1 MPRDARD
8 AESTGPWLSKA
19 WFRVLASHKI
29 HTFKLKMFSMR
40 WKKRSTKPPSVQ
52 SPNLFLSEADERV
65 DIFCGLAKEMML
77 PQNSNFSVHLHISK
91 FSDIKISSG
100 GIPSEFPSKLPLL
113 HSRTC
118 KSLPTFQDLITVVTF
133 RSDPRTFPT
142 PGTQEKTTLANP
154 DLNLLEPAW
163 TRNLQN
169 PGAQWVNAFRTAP
182 QPPVREN
189 WQKIRKQNET
199 FCKFRPWNGDATV
212 EQFHLRRR
220 SNIAWVTAM
229 FLTKIV
235 TMDLLSQK
243 KLCKNRQV
251 SSLGA
256 TWRCDNETAVEGSE
270 TWNPKF
276 FEVKNL
282 HQPILQLSRYQL
294 QVAPNNFIEQ
304 TAGFPKQ
311 RWPHQLHGIAI
322 PDSCLQRW
330 GLMASLMPC
339 FIDAYKMGPYA
350 RTNYK

>member
-29 HTFKLKMFSMR
+29 HKFKLKIFNVR

-77 PQNSNFSVHLHISK
+77 ARNSNFSVHLHISK

-133 RSDPRTFPT
+133 RSDPRTLPT
-142 PGTQEKTTLANP
+142 PGTQELKRTLASLANP

-169 PGAQWVNAFRTAP
+169 PEAQWVNAFRTAP
-182 QPPVREN
+182 QAPAREN
-189 WQKIRKQNET
+189 WHKIRKKNET

-235 TMDLLSQK
+235 TMDLLSK
-243 KLCKNRQV
+243 KNSAKTGKSQV
-251 SSLGA
+251 LE
-256 TWRCDNETAVEGSE
+256 RHEGV
-270 TWNPKF
+270 TMR
-276 FEVKNL
+276 
-282 HQPILQLSRYQL
+282 LQLKGRKL
-294 QVAPNNFIEQ
+294 ETPNFL
-304 TAGFPKQ
+304 
-311 RWPHQLHGIAI
+311 RWKTYINQ
-322 PDSCLQRW
+322 S
-330 GLMASLMPC
+330 
-339 FIDAYKMGPYA
+339 Y
-350 RTNYK
+350 N